1 MTGGRSSRPSFTQ
14 SRGGC
19 CQRFAAGEWLPPRSN
34 NERPLLPRYDADV
47 SRIVLTVIGDDR
59 AGLVEALSEVIT
71 EHGGNWERSQLA
83 ELAGKFAGIVVVTVP
98 AEAVGELTAATR
110 RLDGLLDVSVH
121 PALEDVASAGPDL
134 TIDLLGNDRPGI
146 VREVSSV
153 LHRHHLSIESLETET
168 REAPMAGGLLFE
180 AHIAV
185 RIPADADTSLIRADL
200 ELLAAELL
208 VDITVGD

>member
-1 MTGGRSSRPSFTQ
+1 MTHT
-14 SRGGC
+14 
-19 CQRFAAGEWLPPRSN
+19 
-34 NERPLLPRYDADV
+34 PRYDADV
-47 SRIVLTVIGDDR
+47 PRIVLTVIGDDR
-59 AGLVEALSEVIT
+59 AGLVEALSEVIS

-83 ELAGKFAGIVVVTVP
+83 ELAGKFAGIVVVSVP
-98 AEAVGELTAATR
+98 AERTDALTDAMR
-110 RLDGLLDVSVH
+110 RLDGLLDVSAH
-121 PALEDVASAGPDL
+121 PALQETASAGPDL
-134 TIDLLGNDRPGI
+134 TIELLGNDRPGI

-185 RIPADADTSLIRADL
+185 RIPANTDTGLIRADL
-200 ELLAAELL
+200 ERLAAELL